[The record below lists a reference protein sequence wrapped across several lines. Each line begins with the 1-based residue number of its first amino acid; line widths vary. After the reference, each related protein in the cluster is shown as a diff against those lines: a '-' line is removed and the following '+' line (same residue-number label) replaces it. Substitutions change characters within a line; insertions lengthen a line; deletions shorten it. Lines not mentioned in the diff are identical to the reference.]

1 MLVVMVAVGYSIW
14 LIWLLKLVVVKAQQ
28 ALGTLLLAVI
38 RRVPIV
44 EQAVHWIHCAMLPT
58 MFALNFS
65 LVGTCSPCTEPSTA
79 PQ

>member
-44 EQAVHWIHCAMLPT
+44 EQAVHQ
-58 MFALNFS
+58 
-65 LVGTCSPCTEPSTA
+65 TCKKREK
-79 PQ
+79 